1 MNFNV
6 VLEGCV
12 VPADE
17 TVMMTVQIQT
27 LFSGKFCDFVRV
39 AIQQM

>member
-17 TVMMTVQIQT
+17 ILMMTVQLRT
-27 LFSGKFCDFVRV
+27 LFYAKFYHCMRV
-39 AIQQM
+39 AIQRI